1 MRYTSKNNIQ
11 GFSLIEML
19 VYIAILIL
27 AVVAMVVSFLSFNAS
42 LVRNQAYRELTHV
55 ANLTLDRMVRDIRAA
70 ASADTTVSN
79 QITLSTEGGATTTVY
94 ALSNDTVNLTVNGKN
109 LGTLTEDDVKV
120 EDLTFSK
127 FENIGTELETT
138 LVRVQMTLSMASTT
152 KWATTTSIYYTSAVM
167 RGDYE

>member
-1 MRYTSKNNIQ
+1 
-11 GFSLIEML
+11 ML

-120 EDLTFSK
+120 
-127 FENIGTELETT
+127 
-138 LVRVQMTLSMASTT
+138 
-152 KWATTTSIYYTSAVM
+152 
-167 RGDYE
+167 